1 VSESGKVFKTD
12 KGKVL
17 MFTESKGLEWLN
29 SFKKAQDFV
38 HKACEQLEVVAF
50 EGGADVGNPIHKKLL
65 RIWSE
70 MRDVIES
77 V

>member
-1 VSESGKVFKTD
+1 MLESGGEFK
-12 KGKVL
+12 
-17 MFTESKGLEWLN
+17 ESKGLEWLD
-29 SFKKAQDFV
+29 SFKKSQNFV
-38 HKACEQLEVVAF
+38 DKACEQLEVVAF